1 MSRQQSSRGSNPSS
15 STVRAVAPRRPGV
28 LVQAPKSDIF
38 VALLGVS
45 LGAVVLGCLLM
56 ILLLAQYGFSVK
68 VSAAPAAAQTTML
81 A

>member
-1 MSRQQSSRGSNPSS
+1 M
-15 STVRAVAPRRPGV
+15 RAVAPRRPGV

-45 LGAVVLGCLLM
+45 LGAIVLGCLLM
-56 ILLLAQYGFSVK
+56 IVLLAQYSFSVK
-68 VSAAPAAAQTTML
+68 VSAAPGVAQTTLL

>member
-1 MSRQQSSRGSNPSS
+1 
-15 STVRAVAPRRPGV
+15 
-28 LVQAPKSDIF
+28 
-38 VALLGVS
+38 LLGVS